1 MDLAILRKIVWEEML
16 CGNMRANY
24 FAELLR
30 TYQRRDKWL
39 RVGILVASSGAV
51 ATALPEISAWTKLLA
66 PILAVS
72 GSIWLL
78 ISQYSSLARDAA
90 DLHSGWSGLAR
101 DYERL
106 WSHLDDPQ
114 AEAKFHQIY
123 ECGESLSKTGAKF
136 PYKAK
141 RLEYWLDQAGNLAA
155 ARYA

>member
-1 MDLAILRKIVWEEML
+1 MDLTILRRVVWEEML
-16 CGNMRANY
+16 FANMRANY

-30 TYQRRDKWL
+30 THQRRDKWL
-39 RVGILVASSGAV
+39 RVGTLVASSGAV
-51 ATALPEISAWTKLLA
+51 ATTLPEISGWAKLLA
-66 PILAVS
+66 PILAVF
-72 GSIWLL
+72 GSFGLL
-78 ISQYSSLARDAA
+78 ISQYSVLAGDAA
-90 DLHSGWSGLAR
+90 DLHSGWSGLAG

-106 WSHLDDPQ
+106 WIHLDDPQ